1 MDVNGLPSGVA
12 SIRRTSRTSSFFL
25 IAEMLVKFGENI
37 CLGPAGLDTG
47 VLALKLGL
55 IAELC
60 VCFNS
65 SFILIG
71 VDLGNSTSALI
82 WLRSPF

>member
-1 MDVNGLPSGVA
+1 MDVNDLPSGVA
-12 SIRRTSRTSSFFL
+12 SIRLTSRTSSFFL

-37 CLGPAGLDTG
+37 CLGPAGFKTG

-55 IAELC
+55 TAELC
-60 VCFNS
+60 VGFNS

-71 VDLGNSTSALI
+71 VDLDTSALI